1 MMCVR
6 VVLVDLPE
14 ERRRLID
21 LTHFAA
27 RKSAPATPYFRGKSE
42 LRSRKNANCRAS
54 IFGCGEPSSAGIEV
68 VGGQFVANLGRT
80 RMILAL
86 RVIGIVPLPRSV
98 EGPIG
103 ASAVPSEPAVNRA
116 TRHSQSRSHL
126 PPLNIQQFVSQ
137 VKGTQEND
145 CEIAGHRS
153 QCVLLYLT
161 PPIFVTGLV
170 YRSRRARKSAI
181 YSAHP
186 EVTALQQQRPVHL
199 KQRTLEAVS
208 GNAMPMLPSRGAP
221 RKFYNRVARNEQ
233 QRYRQMTGVRA

>member
-1 MMCVR
+1 
-6 VVLVDLPE
+6 
-14 ERRRLID
+14 
-21 LTHFAA
+21 
-27 RKSAPATPYFRGKSE
+27 
-42 LRSRKNANCRAS
+42 
-54 IFGCGEPSSAGIEV
+54 
-68 VGGQFVANLGRT
+68 
-80 RMILAL
+80 
-86 RVIGIVPLPRSV
+86 
-98 EGPIG
+98 
-103 ASAVPSEPAVNRA
+103 
-116 TRHSQSRSHL
+116 
-126 PPLNIQQFVSQ
+126 LNIQQFVSQ